1 MKNVV
6 AAFFVGLLFALGLGI
21 SGMTQPQKVIGFLD
35 MDDWD
40 PSLIFV
46 MIAAIGVHALFY
58 PRILKRNRPVLD
70 EKFYI
75 PEKKSVTVALVAGS
89 FIFGVGWAVGGY
101 CPGPAIVSL
110 ASGQSS
116 AFIFVAMMLLGMTV
130 YYGFAKLFPH
140 EK

>member
-35 MDDWD
+35 MDAWD

-46 MIAAIGVHALFY
+46 MIGAIGVHALFY
-58 PRILKRNRPVLD
+58 RRILKRTRPVLD

-75 PEKKSVTVALVAGS
+75 PEKKAVTGALVAGS

-116 AFIFVAMMLLGMTV
+116 AFIFVAMMLVGMVV

>member
-1 MKNVV
+1 MKNVL
-6 AAFFVGLLFALGLGI
+6 AAFVVGLLFALGLGI

-35 MDDWD
+35 MDAWD

-46 MIAAIGVHALFY
+46 MIGAVGIHALFY
-58 PRILKRNRPVLD
+58 PLIIKRNKPVLD
-70 EKFYI
+70 DKFYI
-75 PEKKSVTVALVAGS
+75 PENKSVTAALVAGA
-89 FIFGVGWAVGGY
+89 FIFGVGWAIGGF